1 MNGAEN
7 LLKTLEQAGMEVCFA
22 NPGTSE
28 MHLVAAIGIG
38 LPLALGASIAC
49 PERKGMGIPATR
61 ATTAEEFDAQFEE
74 AMGKP
79 GPRLIEAMVVQQM
92 P

>member
-28 MHLVAAIGIG
+28 MHLVAAIGQSLARALPDNSIVVDEAATCG
-38 LPLALGASIAC
+38 LGIFPLTLTG
-49 PERKGMGIPATR
+49 G
-61 ATTAEEFDAQFEE
+61 